1 MTFTPEQVDLIV
13 QRVVQ
18 QLGTT
23 GVAIAPPPGSAP
35 VRPVAAAEPAAALGI
50 RIPGR
55 VITQD
60 LLAASAT
67 GAGLVRIDAKA
78 LLTPSARDFIK
89 QHAIKIVREGTSSA
103 GASTAIRW
111 QVIVTKST
119 PQIAAAVEG
128 LTPLGIVCDV
138 RLLGLPAEAAA
149 QSINALCR
157 AEAQQV
163 IVFTDQPELVA
174 CMANRN
180 DRVRAASV
188 SDAAATDRVRQH
200 LQGNVLAL
208 DPTNK
213 SVHELTSILK
223 AFRPV

>member
-18 QLGTT
+18 QLGTK
-23 GVAIAPPPGSAP
+23 GVAIAPASAEP
-35 VRPVAAAEPAAALGI
+35 RHVTAAEPAAAPGV
-50 RIPGR
+50 RIPGQ

-67 GAGLVRIDAKA
+67 GAALVRIDAKA

-89 QHAIKIVREGTSSA
+89 QHSIQIVREGASSA
-103 GASTAIRW
+103 GATTAIRW

-119 PQIAAAVEG
+119 PQIAAAIEG
-128 LTPLGIVCDV
+128 LSALGIVCDM

-149 QSINALCR
+149 QSISALCR

-163 IVFTDQPELVA
+163 VVFTDQPELVA
-174 CMANRN
+174 CLANRN
-180 DRVRAASV
+180 DKVRAASV
-188 SDAAATDRVRQH
+188 SDAAAAERVRQH
-200 LQGNVLAL
+200 LQGNLLTL
-208 DPTNK
+208 DPTHK
-213 SVHELTSILK
+213 SIHELTSILK